1 MTYAYM
7 TLSEFIFFA
16 SFHATSMWRSVY
28 FGFTEIT
35 HFEFMVLSNGS
46 GPKLDQVSFDRFG
59 QKLEL
64 GET

>member
-1 MTYAYM
+1 
-7 TLSEFIFFA
+7 
-16 SFHATSMWRSVY
+16 MWRSVY